1 MADFDVLDPLE
12 RCNFFGV
19 FDDEISSDAR
29 YDALASA
36 LQNAQPCC
44 SPHDFDPAFAD
55 VLYRVWRMHPFTISS
70 GFRLVEYERSRSRT
84 GRSSHCKGLA
94 ADIVCLSN
102 LDRFQLVSSF
112 LALGVT
118 RIGIAKNFI
127 HVDMDFSKPSPRI
140 WTYDDNNNER
150 KG

>member
-1 MADFDVLDPLE
+1 MIHDFD
-12 RCNFFGV
+12 NFDGDGLFSQEV
-19 FDDEISSDAR
+19 TADDRLSF
-29 YDALASA
+29 A
-36 LQNAQPCC
+36 LQNAQPACTI
-44 SPHDFDPAFAD
+44 SDFEPSFAD
-55 VLYRVWRMHPFTISS
+55 ILYRVWLLHPFTISS
-70 GFRLVEYERSRSRT
+70 GFRSVEYERSRSRN

-102 LDRFQLVSSF
+102 LDRFQLVSAF

-127 HVDMDFSKPSPRI
+127 HVDMDSSKPFPRI
-140 WTYDDNNNER
+140 WTYDDKNNER